1 MTTGCTYYVQ
11 VLTSLAEP
19 SVINEGP
26 YRTLPEARRGAEK
39 VEKRLCKLP
48 ESMGA
53 NRILIVKVME
63 TRHRG
68 RGSMEAGR

>member
-1 MTTGCTYYVQ
+1 LTTGCTYYVQ

-19 SVINEGP
+19 SVINDGP
-26 YRTLPEARRGAEK
+26 YKTLPEARDGVEK
-39 VEKRLCKLP
+39 VDKRLRKLP

-68 RGSMEAGR
+68 AKP